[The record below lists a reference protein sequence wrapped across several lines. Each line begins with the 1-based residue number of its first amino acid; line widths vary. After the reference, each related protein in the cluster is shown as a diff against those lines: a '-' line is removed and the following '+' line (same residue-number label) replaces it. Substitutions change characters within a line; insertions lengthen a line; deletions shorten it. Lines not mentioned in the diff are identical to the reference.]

1 MPSTAS
7 PARPRSRTT
16 SRRCTQVLGRDGLRS
31 RKVTV
36 LVAPLRTIDIDF
48 DTDNP
53 GRWIAHC
60 HSTYHLEAG
69 MATFIEYT

>member
-1 MPSTAS
+1 M
-7 PARPRSRTT
+7 
-16 SRRCTQVLGRDGLRS
+16 LGRDGLRS